1 MVDRSQSALLRKLS
15 NRLTSVERR
24 LGRGAFNL
32 PPRLTPT
39 GAEVTDWNDATAVGF
54 YWCENT
60 AANSPYPDRFLGQVF
75 VMGGDGPLAG
85 RIVQEVRIPT
95 TGVQGQ
101 ATWRRFYSGTWSA
114 WSMLNTKMT
123 GTAAQR
129 AQLAPS
135 PRYWDFWYDTDT
147 QKMMVG
153 SKSGT
158 WRQYAGSI
166 VAATR
171 AWDTTQGASGQALLA
186 GRTDSLTIP
195 TVIEASED
203 LNVFTRSVGSG
214 FGIVSVSVTTRNPT
228 NTVVSVRLMQLM
240 SHVTQAYSL
249 GWEIV
254 PSAVA

>member
-1 MVDRSQSALLRKLS
+1 MVDRTMPALLRNLR
-15 NRLTSVERR
+15 NRVTSLERR
-24 LGRGAFNL
+24 IARGTFQLPGRLGA
-32 PPRLTPT
+32 T
-39 GAEVTDWNDATAVGF
+39 GAEVTDWNDAVNVGF
-54 YWCENT
+54 YWSENT
-60 AANSPYPDRFLGQVF
+60 AAHAPFADRFIGQVF

-85 RIVQEVRIPT
+85 RLVQEVRIPT
-95 TGVQGQ
+95 TGTQGQ
-101 ATWRRFYSGTWSA
+101 LTWRRFYSGGVWSA
-114 WSMLNTKMT
+114 WGALDSKMT

-129 AQLAPS
+129 LQIAPS

-166 VAATR
+166 VAPTR
-171 AWDTTQGASGQALLA
+171 AWDTTQSSGAVNLA
-186 GRTDSLTIP
+186 GRTDSFTLP

-203 LNVFTRSVGSG
+203 IKVFTRSVGNG
-214 FGIVSVSVTTRNPT
+214 FGVISVSVVTRNPT
-228 NTVVSVRLMQLM
+228 NTVVSLRLMQLM
-240 SHVTQAYSL
+240 SVAQQSYAL